1 MMKTTY
7 LFKTASTCSLLAYA
21 LLIMLSTQKAIAQE
35 VTVHLTTG
43 DQTIL
48 LEEQQ
53 PVTFSNGEIP
63 NAVINV
69 EEQNTFQTIDG
80 FGFMMTQGSAQVLND
95 LNPNVQNA
103 ILQETFNPTN
113 GGSQLS
119 VMRISIGASDL
130 SNSVYFYNDTP
141 GDLAMNNFSLDGPD
155 AQDLIPIIKKVLAIN
170 PNIKILATPWSAPTW
185 MKTNRNTAANPAIGG
200 SLDPQFYDAYARY
213 FVRYLQ
219 AMENEGISIWGITP
233 QNEPENPFNEP
244 SMLMSSNEQLDF
256 INNHLGPQIE
266 AAGFNPRII
275 AFDHNCDNPGYPI
288 NVLNN
293 SSYAEGAAFH
303 LYDPGANIEAMSE
316 VRNATGK
323 NVYFTEQFTSSNGQ
337 FDGDFGWHMENVVIG
352 SLRNWSR
359 TVIEWNYAADPDSN
373 PRTPGGCDECLG
385 AITVNNANSITR
397 NVSYYIIS
405 QISKFVQPG
414 AVRLAT
420 NDQDGDTITNV
431 ALRNTDGEKVL
442 LVYNINSAD
451 QEISINWNG
460 RSFRYDLPGRSAAT
474 FTWEGEF
481 TPQPPAAPANVMATT
496 DDREVLLN
504 WDDANRA
511 SSYSV
516 VRATNPNGPF
526 STVASNLTNTTFTDT
541 NVNNG
546 TTYFYRI
553 IAVNQVGTTAS
564 ARISAVPNIIII
576 DAFSQIE
583 AEEFNE
589 GQTVQLEN
597 TQDTGGGQNVGFID
611 TNDFLVYENV
621 DFGSGAASVNVRIAS
636 GANFVGTME
645 LRLGGISGT
654 LIGTVS
660 FGNTGGYQSWVTR
673 QANIE
678 ETSGIRDLYLVFN
691 GGDGIGNVNWFRFRQ
706 ENLGNPP
713 SSPTNLTAT
722 GGDGTVSL
730 SWNEV
735 ANADAYQL
743 RRSTSSNSGFS
754 IIGNGLTTTNF
765 TDNSVI
771 NGTQYFYR
779 VRAFNAAGNSGNSN
793 TANATPQQAPRSA
806 FVRIEA
812 EDFDTSQGIQT
823 QSTSDTG
830 GGENVGFINNGDF
843 LVYNNVDFENGAGSL
858 EARIASNANFT
869 GTMQVRL
876 GSVTGTAIATVSFGN
891 TGGWQSWVTR
901 TVNVSS
907 VTGIH
912 DVYLV
917 FSAQSGGG
925 IGNVNWFIFNE
936 ATTQN
941 PPLAPTNLT
950 AASGDQTVSLS
961 WDQVTGANTYQ
972 LRRSTSPNS
981 GYSVIASNISGTSF
995 VDQQLTNGTLYFYR
1009 VRAINQA
1016 GSSGNSN
1023 TASATPQ
1030 ADSNP
1035 NNGGIESGATYI
1047 IRNRG
1052 SDRVMDV
1059 SGISQDNGARIQQ
1072 WQASGGDNQS
1082 FIVENSGGNEY
1093 KITAVHSNKVLDL
1106 VDGSLQ
1112 NGAEVQQYDSF
1123 DNVNQRWQL
1132 VPISNNFFEIISVRS
1147 GKALEIRNGTS
1158 ALGTRV
1164 VQQTRNGFFR
1174 QQWSFELVSQRSS
1187 LEVNSGQD
1195 AKVSSSNAQ
1204 NIKVYTNQFSE
1215 NILTYEIE
1223 KDSDNT
1229 PVEIIIYNALGQ
1241 VVSIFNDDPSP
1252 ADTIRTVALASRTSG
1267 LPVGIYFIKVGS
1279 SVQSFILSNR

>member
-1 MMKTTY
+1 MIESKD
-7 LFKTASTCSLLAYA
+7 LLKKSSPFSLLACVFI
-21 LLIMLSTQKAIAQE
+21 LLLFIQKTMAQE
-35 VTVHLTTG
+35 VTVHVTKG
-43 DQTIL
+43 DQTVL

-53 PVTFSNGEIP
+53 SVAFSNGEIP
-63 NAVINV
+63 NASIDV

-95 LNPNVQNA
+95 LNPNLQNA

-141 GDLAMNNFSLDGPD
+141 GDINMNNFSLEGPD

-170 PNIKILATPWSAPTW
+170 PTIKILATPWSAPTW

-219 AMENEGISIWGITP
+219 AMEDEGISIWGITP

-293 SSYAEGAAFH
+293 STYAEGAAFH
-303 LYDPGANIEAMSE
+303 LYDPEANIEAMSE

-385 AITVNNANSITR
+385 AITVNSANSITR
-397 NVSYYIIS
+397 NVSFYIIS

-420 NDQDGDTITNV
+420 NDNEEDTITNV
-431 ALRNTDGEKVL
+431 ALRNADGEKVL

-451 QEISINWNG
+451 QEISVNWNG
-460 RSFRYDLPGRSAAT
+460 RSFMYDLPGRSAAT

-481 TPQPPAAPANVMATT
+481 TPQPPAAPSNVVATT
-496 DDREVLLN
+496 DDTEVVLS

-516 VRATNPNGPF
+516 RRATNPNGPF
-526 STVASNLTNTTFTDT
+526 TTIASNLTATTFADT

-546 TTYFYRI
+546 TTYYYRI
-553 IAVNQVGTTAS
+553 LAVNDIGTTQS
-564 ARISAVPNIIII
+564 ALVSAVPNIIII
-576 DAFSQIE
+576 NAFSQIE

-597 TQDTGGGQNVGFID
+597 TTDVGGGQNVGFID
-611 TNDFLVYENV
+611 NNDFLLYENV
-621 DFGSGAASVNVRIAS
+621 DFGSGASSVNVRIAS
-636 GANFVGTME
+636 GANFVGTMQ
-645 LRLGGISGT
+645 LRLGGVTGNI
-654 LIGTVS
+654 IGTVS

-678 ETSGIRDLYLVFN
+678 VTSGINDLYLVFN
-691 GGDGIGNVNWFRFRQ
+691 GGDGIGNVNWFRFSQ
-706 ENLGNPP
+706 EDLGDPP
-713 SSPTNLTAT
+713 SIPTNLTAT

-735 ANADAYQL
+735 ANADTYEL
-743 RRSTSSNSGFS
+743 RRSTASNSGFS
-754 IIGNGLTTTNF
+754 IIGNALTTTNF
-765 TDNSVI
+765 TDNVVT

-779 VRAFNAAGNSGNSN
+779 VRALNVAGTSGNSN
-793 TANATPQQAPRSA
+793 TANATPQQPPRSA

-812 EDFDTSQGIQT
+812 EDFDENQGIQT

-830 GGENVGFINNGDF
+830 GGENIGFINNGDF
-843 LVYNNVDFENGAGSL
+843 LVYNNVDFQNGAGSL

-876 GSVTGTAIATVSFGN
+876 GSVTGNTIATVSFGN

-901 TVNVSS
+901 TVNVSA
-907 VTGIH
+907 VAGIY

-936 ATTQN
+936 TTAQN

-950 AASGDQTVSLS
+950 ATSGDQTVSLTWNEVAEADS
-961 WDQVTGANTYQ
+961 YQ

-981 GYSVIASNISGTSF
+981 GYSVVASNISQTSF
-995 VDQQLTNGTLYFYR
+995 VDQQVTNGIQYYYR
-1009 VRAINQA
+1009 VRAVNQA
-1016 GSSGNSN
+1016 GNSGNSN

-1035 NNGGIESGATYI
+1035 NDGDIESGSTYI

-1072 WQASGGDNQS
+1072 WGASGGDNQS
-1082 FIVENSGGNEY
+1082 FIVENIGGNEY

-1106 VDGSLQ
+1106 VNGSLQ
-1112 NGAEVQQYDSF
+1112 NGAEIQQYDSF

-1132 VPISNNFFEIISVRS
+1132 IPISNNFFEIVSVRS

-1158 ALGTRV
+1158 TLGERV
-1164 VQQTRNGFFR
+1164 VQQSRNGFFR
-1174 QQWSFELVSQRSS
+1174 QQWRFELVSQRSS
-1187 LEVNSGQD
+1187 LEENSQKD
-1195 AKVSSSNAQ
+1195 AKVPKNMAQ
-1204 NIKVYTNQFSE
+1204 NIKVHTNQFLE

-1223 KDSDNT
+1223 ESDVNR
-1229 PVEIIIYNALGQ
+1229 PVEIILYNTLGQ
-1241 VVSIFNDDPSP
+1241 IVSRFNDDSLLNDTSRQVHLGSKTSNLP
-1252 ADTIRTVALASRTSG
+1252 AGV
-1267 LPVGIYFIKVGS
+1267 YFIKVGS
-1279 SVQSFILSNR
+1279 SVQSFILHNR